1 MDVVFAGAADV
12 GGGHVAFVV
21 GRFTAEQFRQVG
33 LGCVQLLFACGLTF
47 SGKVRTAQI
56 GVAQTGNQTG
66 GTVDYERFVAV
77 ACFADGNLVGKR
89 EADVVFVGA
98 GQDVAVA
105 FDAQAVT
112 QFLRTGRAVVGGKG
126 QTFVVH
132 RVFRRDAFGDVGFGF
147 VGQIQRIVGDTVGV
161 FRTFADFNRTIGR
174 LAEGGLVGVNG
185 VLGVV
190 AVHFFADG
198 HVLTGNDGG
207 GFFGGGELFVQLGDV
222 DGVGVVRTF
231 GYVGNL
237 VAAVVQTGIG
247 QRHLAW
253 RTVRTDLQTFSAQ
266 YAVAGDEA
274 VGKYGSSRN
283 SAEFDIVFSL
293 NRQLFTAAFHSDVLT
308 LFHGHGVACG
318 DFFAVAVCFIVR
330 FQLPAFIG
338 CRFH

>member
-21 GRFTAEQFRQVG
+21 GRVTAEDFRQVG
-33 LGCVQLLFACGLTF
+33 LGCVQLLFACGLSF
-47 SGKVRTAQI
+47 GSEVRTAQG

-77 ACFADGNLVGKR
+77 AGFADGNLVGQR
-89 EADVVFVGA
+89 EADAVFVGA

-126 QTFVVH
+126 QAFVVH
-132 RVFRRDAFGDVGFGF
+132 RVFRRYAFGDVGFGF
-147 VGQIQRIVGDTVGV
+147 VGQIQSVIGYAVGI

-174 LAEGGLVGVNG
+174 LAEGGLVGVNR

-198 HVLTGNDGG
+198 HVLTGDDGG

-222 DGVGVVRTF
+222 DGVSVVRTF

-237 VAAVVQTGIG
+237 VAAVVQTGSS

-253 RTVRTDLQTFSAQ
+253 RTVRTDLQTFGSQ
-266 YAVAGDEA
+266 DAVACDNTFGNYA
-274 VGKYGSSRN
+274 GS
-283 SAEFDIVFSL
+283 FY
-293 NRQLFTAAFHSDVLT
+293 
-308 LFHGHGVACG
+308 
-318 DFFAVAVCFIVR
+318 
-330 FQLPAFIG
+330 
-338 CRFH
+338 

>member
-1 MDVVFAGAADV
+1 MDVVFAGTADV

-21 GRFTAEQFRQVG
+21 GCVTTEQVRQVG
-33 LGCVQLLFACGLTF
+33 LGCVQLLFACGLAF
-47 SGKVRTAQI
+47 SGKVRTAQG

-66 GTVDYERFVAV
+66 GTVDHERFVAV
-77 ACFADGNLVGKR
+77 ACFADGNLVSQR
-89 EADVVFVGA
+89 EADAVFIGA

-105 FDAQAVT
+105 FDTQAVT

-126 QTFVVH
+126 QAFVVH

-147 VGQIQRIVGDTVGV
+147 VGQIQSVISYAVGV
-161 FRTFADFNRTIGR
+161 FRTFADFNRTISR
-174 LAEGGLVGVNG
+174 LAEGGLVGVNR

-207 GFFGGGELFVQLGDV
+207 GFFSCGELFVQLGDV
-222 DGVGVVRTF
+222 DGVVVFRTF
-231 GYVGNL
+231 GYVDNL

-274 VGKYGSSRN
+274 VGQYGSSRN
-283 SAEFDIVFSL
+283 SAEFDIV
-293 NRQLFTAAFHSDVLT
+293 
-308 LFHGHGVACG
+308 
-318 DFFAVAVCFIVR
+318 
-330 FQLPAFIG
+330 
-338 CRFH
+338 